1 LGQAKLA
8 LGATRDAIPLLENA
22 LRIRRQPNG
31 DPALAADTEFVLAR
45 ALWDSGGGSR
55 IRARSLATEAVA
67 TYRATGRT
75 ERQRVVEA
83 WLSDH
88 AHRNWTLNY

>member
-1 LGQAKLA
+1 
-8 LGATRDAIPLLENA
+8 
-22 LRIRRQPNG
+22 
-31 DPALAADTEFVLAR
+31 
-45 ALWDSGGGSR
+45 
-55 IRARSLATEAVA
+55 LATEAVA